1 VDILLVGTS
10 FRDISLQDLSL
21 LEKKTDE
28 IRQAI
33 SLPEV
38 ADSGI
43 EGCVLVSTC
52 NRFEVYAETE
62 RPEESAQFILEKIS
76 ECTGLNGSE
85 IKVRKSDE
93 AATHLFRVSAGLE
106 SMIVGE
112 VEIAGQVKRSLSQ
125 SQQLGQTSRITEALF
140 QRAAEVSKRVASDT
154 GLGSAGRTLIT
165 GALDIVKAQGFD
177 LSGKIA
183 LVIGTGAYARV
194 VTSALERESVAEI
207 LTYSNSGRA
216 EIFAQSHGTT
226 PITTGGFAQA
236 LNKCD
241 VIVACSGT
249 HGLVISREQISELT
263 KTLIPIVDLS
273 LGSDVEPSVATLTNV
288 MLVDLEEIYRS
299 APVEHHETIAHAEN
313 LIENSV
319 AQFKQDLLARRND
332 PLVRLLR
339 EHVEHIVDS
348 EVARVRNKSGDELAD
363 QVSRS
368 LHHVTK
374 TIFHKP
380 TTAVREGAQINEIDD
395 YQKAIKILFGLNAGS
410 VDV

>member
-1 VDILLVGTS
+1 MDILLVGAS

-21 LEKKTDE
+21 LEKKTEE

-33 SLPEV
+33 TSPEV
-38 ADSGI
+38 ADTGI

-62 RPEESAQFILEKIS
+62 RPDESAQFILEKIY
-76 ECTGLNGSE
+76 ECTGLNNSE

-93 AATHLFRVSAGLE
+93 ATSHLFRVSAGLE

-140 QRAAEVSKRVASDT
+140 QRASEVSKRVASDT
-154 GLGSAGRTLIT
+154 GIGSAGRTLIT
-165 GALDIVKAQGFD
+165 GALEIVKAQGFD
-177 LSGKIA
+177 LGGKVA

-226 PITTGGFAQA
+226 PITTGGFTQA
-236 LNKCD
+236 VNKCD
-241 VIVACSGT
+241 LIVACSGT
-249 HGLVISREQISELT
+249 QGLVISREQISELT
-263 KTLIPIVDLS
+263 KTLIPIIDLS
-273 LGSDVEPSVATLTNV
+273 LGSDVDPSVATLANV
-288 MLVDLEEIYRS
+288 MLVNLEEIYRK
-299 APVEHHETIAHAEN
+299 APVEHHETIARAQE
-313 LIENSV
+313 LIKISV
-319 AQFKQDLLARRND
+319 AQFERDLLARRND

-339 EHVEHIVDS
+339 EHVEKIVES

-363 QVSRS
+363 HVARS

-380 TTAVREGAQINEIDD
+380 TTAVREGALVNEIDE
-395 YQKAIKILFGLNAGS
+395 YQRAIKILFGINAGS
-410 VDV
+410 GNV

>member
-1 VDILLVGTS
+1 MDILLVGAS
-10 FRDISLQDLSL
+10 FRDITLQDLSL
-21 LEKKTDE
+21 LEKKTEE

-33 SLPEV
+33 ASPEV
-38 ADSGI
+38 ADTGI
-43 EGCVLVSTC
+43 EGCVVVSTC

-62 RPEESAQFILEKIS
+62 RPEESAHFILKKIQ
-76 ECTGLNGSE
+76 ECTGLNTSQ
-85 IKVRKSDE
+85 IKVRKSED
-93 AATHLFRVSAGLE
+93 ATTHLFRVSSGLE

-112 VEIAGQVKRSLSQ
+112 VEIAGQVKRSLGQ

-140 QRAAEVSKRVASDT
+140 QRASEVSKKVSSDT
-154 GLGSAGRTLIT
+154 GLGSAGRTLIV
-165 GALDIVKAQGFD
+165 GALDILKAQGFD
-177 LSGKIA
+177 LAGKVA

-226 PITTGGFAQA
+226 AIADGGFAQA

-241 VIVACSGT
+241 FVVACSGT
-249 HGLVISREQISELT
+249 HGLVISADQISELT
-263 KTLIPIVDLS
+263 KTLIPIIDLS
-273 LGSDVEPSVATLTNV
+273 LGSDVDPSVATLANV
-288 MLVDLEEIYRS
+288 LLVDLEEIYRR
-299 APVEHHETIAHAEN
+299 APVEHYETIARAEK
-313 LIENSV
+313 LIEVSV

-339 EHVEHIVDS
+339 EHVESIVNS
-348 EVARVRNKSGDELAD
+348 EVARVRSKSGDELAE

-380 TTAVREGAQINEIDD
+380 TTAVREGALINEIED
-395 YQKAIKILFGLNAGS
+395 YQQAIKILFGLNSGS
-410 VDV
+410 SGV